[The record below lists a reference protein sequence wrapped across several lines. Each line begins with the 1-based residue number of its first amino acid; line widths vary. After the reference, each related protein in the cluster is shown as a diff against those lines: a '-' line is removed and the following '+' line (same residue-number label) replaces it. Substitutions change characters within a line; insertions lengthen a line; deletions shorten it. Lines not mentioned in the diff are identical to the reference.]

1 MSAARSPALKLGDV
15 LWLIA
20 SMAFVIAPHLERQ
33 PLWVAAFCG
42 VILAWRAA
50 ISWRAWRA
58 PPRWLISLLAIAVAA
73 ATWLTYRRLMGR
85 DPGVTFLLLL
95 VALKVLEMRTQRE
108 VTLAIFLGFFL
119 VMTNFL
125 YSQSIPLGLYML
137 ACVWIFIATWVG
149 FSRVGSEASLRERL
163 YPAGAMLLQA
173 LPMMLVFFVLFPR
186 VQGPLWAIPQDGRAG
201 RSGLSDSMTPGNI
214 SNLIKSEETA
224 FRVIFDGD
232 MPNYQSLYFR
242 GPVMPL
248 FDGRTWRMS
257 DFTAFGKPVYTSAS
271 RASRYT
277 VILEAS
283 GKPWLFALDVPGMLP
298 KLESPELSERDRET
312 LMLSDL
318 QLRARRPLESRVRY
332 EMTSL
337 LDYRYGETLTAQMR
351 EFYTRIEGEANPRTR
366 ALGRQW
372 AAETP
377 DKRQLIDRAFSLFN
391 TQFTYTLE
399 PPLLGENPYDEF
411 LFKTK
416 LGFCEHYAGSFALL
430 MRAAGIPARVVTGY
444 QGGEINPLTR
454 ELVVRQADA
463 HAWTEVWLEGLGWF
477 RADPTAAV
485 SPLRVDN
492 GINAALGPIGMFSTL
507 AAADKFGLLSNL
519 RFAWDMMNSSWTQW
533 VLGYNVE
540 RQRQFLAGL
549 GLGVDWKSLGLWL
562 VGLTLLVGGAV
573 SGWLVLRDRPRHRDP
588 AQRAW
593 LRFCAKLARIG
604 LKRQAHE
611 GPLDFLAR
619 VRAASPQLA
628 DQAAG
633 ITHRYVELRYGSDR
647 DPRASRDLLRLVRQF
662 PS

>member
-1 MSAARSPALKLGDV
+1 MSSPRSPALTLANV

-20 SMAFVIAPHLERQ
+20 AMAFVIAPHLERQ
-33 PLWVAAFCG
+33 PLWVGAFCG
-42 VILAWRAA
+42 LILAWRGV
-50 ISWRAWRA
+50 IGWRALRT
-58 PPRWLISLLAIAVAA
+58 PPRWLISVLAMAVAA
-73 ATWLTYRRLMGR
+73 ATWIAYRRLMGR

-125 YSQSIPLGLYML
+125 YSQSIALGLYML
-137 ACVWIFIATWVG
+137 ACVWIFVATWVG
-149 FSRVGSEASLRERL
+149 FNRVGTEATLKERL
-163 YPAGAMLLQA
+163 YPAGALLLQA
-173 LPMMLVFFVLFPR
+173 LPMMHIFYVLFPR
-186 VQGPLWAIPQDGRAG
+186 IQGPLWAIPQDGRAG

-214 SNLIKSEETA
+214 SSLIKSEETA

-232 MPNYQSLYFR
+232 MPSYQSLYFR

-257 DFTAFGKPVYTSAS
+257 DFTAFGRPEYASAS
-271 RASRYT
+271 RPSRYS
-277 VILEAS
+277 VILEPN
-283 GKPWLFALDVPGMLP
+283 GKPWLFALDVPGALP
-298 KLESPELSERDRET
+298 KLESPDLSERDRDT
-312 LMLSDL
+312 LMLADL

-332 EMTSL
+332 DMTSW
-337 LDYRYGETLTAQMR
+337 LDYRYGEALTAQAR
-351 EFYTRIEGEANPRTR
+351 ELYTRIEGDANPRTR

-377 DKRQLIDRAFSLFN
+377 DKRELINRAFSLFN
-391 TQFTYTLE
+391 TQFTYTLD
-399 PPLLGENPYDEF
+399 PPLLGDNPYDEF
-411 LFKTK
+411 LFNTK

-463 HAWTEVWLEGLGWF
+463 HAWTEVWLEGLGWL
-477 RADPTAAV
+477 RVDPTAAV

-492 GINAALGPIGMFSTL
+492 GINAALGPMGVFSTL
-507 AAADKFGLLSNL
+507 AAADRFGLISNL

-540 RQRQFLAGL
+540 RQKTFLARL
-549 GLGVDWKSLGLWL
+549 GIDVDWRSLGLWL
-562 VGLTLLVGGAV
+562 VGLTLVVGGAV
-573 SGWLVLRDRPRHRDP
+573 SGWLVLRDLPRHRDP
-588 AQRAW
+588 AQLAW
-593 LRFCAKLARIG
+593 LRFCAKLARTGIT
-604 LKRQAHE
+604 RRPSE

-619 VRAASPQLA
+619 VRASSPQLA
-628 DQAAG
+628 EQAAR
-633 ITHRYVELRYGSDR
+633 ITHRYVDLRYGPGR
-647 DPRASRDLLRLVRQF
+647 DPHATRELSRQVRQF
-662 PS
+662 PA

>member
-1 MSAARSPALKLGDV
+1 MSLPRSPALTLANV

-20 SMAFVIAPHLERQ
+20 AMGFVIAPHLERQ
-33 PLWVAAFCG
+33 PLWVGAFCA
-42 VILAWRAA
+42 VNLAWRAVV
-50 ISWRAWRA
+50 SHRAWRA
-58 PPRWLISLLAIAVAA
+58 PPRWLISVLAIAVAA
-73 ATWLTYRRLMGR
+73 ATWFAYRRLMGR

-95 VALKVLEMRTQRE
+95 VSLKVLEMRTQRE

-125 YSQSIPLGLYML
+125 YSQTIPLGLYML
-137 ACVWIFIATWVG
+137 VCVWLFVATWVG
-149 FSRVGSEASLRERL
+149 FNRVGTEPTLKERL
-163 YPAGAMLLQA
+163 YPAGALLLQA

-186 VQGPLWAIPQDGRAG
+186 IQGPLWTIPQDGRAG

-214 SNLIKSEETA
+214 SNLIKSEEIA

-232 MPNYQSLYFR
+232 MPSYQSLYFR

-257 DFTAFGKPVYTSAS
+257 DFTAFGRPEYAS
-271 RASRYT
+271 VGRSTRYT
-277 VILEAS
+277 VILEPS
-283 GKPWLFALDVPGMLP
+283 GKPWLFALDVPGLLP
-298 KLESPELSERDRET
+298 KLESPELGERDRDT
-312 LMLSDL
+312 LMLTDL
-318 QLRARRPLESRVRY
+318 QMRARRPLESRVRY
-332 EMTSL
+332 EMTSW
-337 LDYRYGETLTAQMR
+337 LDYRYGETLPASAR
-351 EFYTRIEGEANPRTR
+351 ELYTRIEGNANPRTR

-377 DKRQLIDRAFSLFN
+377 DKRQLIDRAYSLFN

-399 PPLLGENPYDEF
+399 PPLLGEDPYDEF
-411 LFKTK
+411 LFKTR

-463 HAWTEVWLEGLGWF
+463 HAWTEVWLEGIGWL

-485 SPLRVDN
+485 SPSRVDN
-492 GINAALGPIGMFSTL
+492 GINAALGPIGMLSTL
-507 AAADKFGLLSNL
+507 EAADKLGLISNL
-519 RFAWDMMNSSWTQW
+519 RFAWDMMNSGWTQW

-549 GLGVDWKSLGLWL
+549 GIDVDWRSLGLWL
-562 VGLTLLVGGAV
+562 VGLTLLVGGAI
-573 SGWLVLRDRPRHRDP
+573 SGWLVLRDLPRHRDP
-588 AQRAW
+588 AQLAW
-593 LRFCAKLARIG
+593 LRFCAKLARTG
-604 LKRQAHE
+604 LTRVAHE

-619 VRAASPQLA
+619 VRRTSPQLA
-628 DQAAG
+628 AQATE
-633 ITHRYVELRYGSDR
+633 ITRRYVDLRYGGGRDR
-647 DPRASRDLLRLVRQF
+647 QAVRELLRQVRQF
-662 PS
+662 PA